1 MDIEKKHDEAG
12 RASLARPVDGAIVSR
27 ELPRRQFA
35 KGVIGTSGV
44 LLTLASQPGMA
55 ANMCRSPSGSLSGG
69 LQSRGPVVACA
80 GRSPDFYTGNAIWPS
95 PCTPS
100 TPFSSVFPC
109 AGMTKETYGKSSTTL
124 GSILIHQSF
133 DTANLGM
140 HLVTTYLNIL
150 SGRID
155 FLTLSQVQ
163 AIWYDWQ
170 TYGYYSPTA
179 GVQWSA
185 TDIVIYLSGTMS

>member
-1 MDIEKKHDEAG
+1 MNIEKKHDEAG
-12 RASLARPVDGAIVSR
+12 SAPLARPVDVVISPK

-35 KGVIGTSGV
+35 KGIIGTSGV

-55 ANMCRSPSGSLSGG
+55 ATLCRSPSGSLSGG
-69 LQSRGPVVACA
+69 LQSHGPVVACA
-80 GRSPDFYTGNAIWPS
+80 GRSPNFYKENAGWPS
-95 PCTPS
+95 PCTPG
-100 TPFSSVFPC
+100 TTFSSVFPC
-109 AGMTKETYGKSSTTL
+109 AGLTKDTYGASSTTL
-124 GSILIHQSF
+124 GLILDHQDF

-140 HLVTTYLNIL
+140 HLVATYLNIL

-163 AIWYDWQ
+163 SIWYDWQ

-179 GVQWSA
+179 GVQWRAS
-185 TDIVIYLSGTMS
+185 DIVIYLSGTMS

>member
-12 RASLARPVDGAIVSR
+12 RASVARPVDEAGFPK

-35 KGVIGTSGV
+35 KGIIGTSGV

-55 ANMCRSPSGSLSGG
+55 AHMCRSPSGSLSGG
-69 LQSRGPVVACA
+69 LQSHGPVVACD
-80 GRSPDFYTGNAIWPS
+80 GKSPDFYQDNAAWPS

-100 TPFSSVFPC
+100 TTFSSVFPC
-109 AGMTKETYGKSSTTL
+109 AGLTKETYGASSTTL
-124 GSILIHQSF
+124 GLILSHQSF

-140 HLVTTYLNIL
+140 HLVATHLNIL

-185 TDIVIYLSGTMS
+185 SDIVIYLSGTMS